1 MAACLFARAPQSPQD
16 LLKEAEDAQQA
27 GNLDRAVTAYQSIV
41 ENYPNIPE
49 IRSNLGAALSGL
61 GRYSEAIAQYKIA
74 LQLKPDPLVRLNLAL
89 AYYKTGDLTSAV
101 EALKK
106 VRAATTANTQAVT
119 LLADCYLRLGKNK
132 EVIALLTAS
141 DIASANNLAFDYLL
155 GSALI
160 RDGQLEKGQPI
171 IDRILRNGDSAEAHF
186 LMGATRYMAGEL
198 PAALADLKKAVELN
212 PKLPDLYAYYGLAL
226 LGTGDEAAAEKAF
239 ATELQTN
246 PGNFE
251 SNLRLGALLRQDSQ
265 NDQALKY
272 LTQALR
278 IRPGDPGVRYQIAS
292 LELSVGQTTQARRDL
307 ESLVKDQPQFL
318 EAHVSLATVYY
329 REGNKAAGIR
339 ERGVVARLN
348 QERRATNEIAAKPNP

>member
-1 MAACLFARAPQSPQD
+1 
-16 LLKEAEDAQQA
+16 
-27 GNLDRAVTAYQSIV
+27 
-41 ENYPNIPE
+41 
-49 IRSNLGAALSGL
+49 
-61 GRYSEAIAQYKIA
+61 
-74 LQLKPDPLVRLNLAL
+74 
-89 AYYKTGDLTSAV
+89 
-101 EALKK
+101 
-106 VRAATTANTQAVT
+106 
-119 LLADCYLRLGKNK
+119 
-132 EVIALLTAS
+132 
-141 DIASANNLAFDYLL
+141 
-155 GSALI
+155 
-160 RDGQLEKGQPI
+160 
-171 IDRILRNGDSAEAHF
+171 
-186 LMGATRYMAGEL
+186 
-198 PAALADLKKAVELN
+198 VELN

-251 SNLRLGALLRQDSQ
+251 SNLRLGALLRQDGQ

-292 LELSVGQTTQARRDL
+292 LELSVGQTAQARRDL

-339 ERGVVARLN
+339 ERAVVAKLN